1 MSKKSSEPAATKGR
15 TLDISASEP
24 SATHDGAIAKAV
36 VAGIATN
43 ATTVTTFSKGT
54 LGEVDLTETF
64 RALQAGGRTV
74 QSGDL
79 SGVEAMLLSQMVAL
93 NTIFGELARRSALNM
108 GEYIES
114 ADRYMRLALRAQSQ
128 CRTTAETLALIKQ
141 GPPVFARQANI
152 AHGPQQ
158 VNNAAV
164 RVPSRQAVPRAD
176 FSSQQP
182 ELMEAQIAA
191 ETAGRSGR
199 DGEMPVLRQ
208 DVPEHPLAS
217 QALQHRAP
225 CDDEPHAA
233 DSKGSP
239 RPNPVAARMDH

>member
-15 TLDISASEP
+15 ILDISASDP

-79 SGVEAMLLSQMVAL
+79 SGVEAMLSSQMVAL
-93 NTIFGELARRSALNM
+93 NAIFGELARRSALNM
-108 GEYIES
+108 GEYIEA

-128 CRTTAETLALIKQ
+128 CRATAETLAVIKA
-141 GPPVFARQANI
+141 GPPIFARQANV

-158 VNNAAV
+158 VNNGFPHASRAV
-164 RVPSRQAVPRAD
+164 SADAHAGENPESRQPEQLE
-176 FSSQQP
+176 SSDG
-182 ELMEAQIAA
+182 ERMDTGA
-191 ETAGRSGR
+191 TGKAGRGDPALEAVGAEHRTEDAGR
-199 DGEMPVLRQ
+199 EG
-208 DVPEHPLAS
+208 AF
-217 QALQHRAP
+217 
-225 CDDEPHAA
+225 AA
-233 DSKGSP
+233 K
-239 RPNPVAARMDH
+239 R